1 MRKELPVYMQET
13 EILDSIENNLVTIIC
28 GETGSGKSTQV
39 PQFCYEYGYSGSTRP
54 GMIGI
59 TQPRR
64 VAATALAKRI
74 SEELNYELGQQVGY
88 QIRYDK
94 KFMTENTKIKLMT
107 DGLLLKEL
115 ELDFL
120 LNKYSL
126 IIIDEAH
133 ERSVNT
139 DILISL
145 LTRIVKIRLQL
156 SLQERLSEPAT
167 QSRKYHPLRLVIMS
181 ATLRVADFM
190 ENKRLFPVAN
200 EKSELVQKPRLIKI
214 ESRQYPVSIHFS
226 KVTKEDYQEETFKKV
241 VKIHKTLPPGHIL
254 VFMTGRQEIQV
265 MIERLKIELG
275 EAKTKADGQS
285 DSDESMHSGDE
296 KSGGDEGED
305 SSDES
310 YKMPAQILPLYSML
324 APEQQMKVFEPPKEG
339 HRLIVVSTNI
349 AETSITIP
357 NIRYVVD

>member
-1 MRKELPVYMQET
+1 M
-13 EILDSIENNLVTIIC
+13 ENNLVTIIC

-39 PQFCYEYGYSGSTRP
+39 PQFMYEYGYTGSTRP

-74 SEELNYELGQQVGY
+74 SEELNCELGEQVGY

-94 KFMTENTKIKLMT
+94 KFMNDDTKIKLMT

-120 LNKYSL
+120 LTKYSL

-145 LTRIVKIRLQL
+145 LTRIVRIRLKL
-156 SLQERLSEPAT
+156 SLQERTNNSNEPI
-167 QSRKYHPLRLVIMS
+167 YFPLRLIIMS

-190 ENKRLFPVAN
+190 ENPRLFPAN
-200 EKSELVQKPRLIKI
+200 
-214 ESRQYPVSIHFS
+214 SI
-226 KVTKEDYQEETFKKV
+226 QE
-241 VKIHKTLPPGHIL
+241 
-254 VFMTGRQEIQV
+254 
-265 MIERLKIELG
+265 
-275 EAKTKADGQS
+275 
-285 DSDESMHSGDE
+285 
-296 KSGGDEGED
+296 
-305 SSDES
+305 
-310 YKMPAQILPLYSML
+310 
-324 APEQQMKVFEPPKEG
+324 
-339 HRLIVVSTNI
+339 
-349 AETSITIP
+349 
-357 NIRYVVD
+357 